1 MPKYF
6 HAISFTGVA
15 GWGTGV
21 LVFDTDSNLVVG
33 ADSGGVIYD
42 GQFTVEH
49 GRLTARVQATV
60 PAGTALVT
68 GVPPS
73 NQPSTFTVNI
83 SIPMDDMLN
92 VVPVDT
98 PVGPVRIQLR
108 QIRAAA

>member
-1 MPKYF
+1 MCGSRRSRMPKYF
-6 HAISFTGVA
+6 HAISFAGVA

-49 GRLTARVQATV
+49 GRLTARVLATV

-83 SIPMDDMLN
+83 RSEEHTSELQSPYDL
-92 VVPVDT
+92 VC
-98 PVGPVRIQLR
+98 RLLL
-108 QIRAAA
+108 